1 MRQARIRRLEERAVS
16 HDWVGSARR
25 MGRSK
30 VGLALDLDFAVKR
43 TALRPRATIPRISRS
58 ASGSPKAQMAGVLE
72 GDKKTN

>member
-1 MRQARIRRLEERAVS
+1 
-16 HDWVGSARR
+16 